1 VPSEINRN
9 ENETR
14 HQRSQVNLLEI
25 PRAYPLPHAVLIQEL
40 HQCQQPSL
48 WDLQFHSAALNG
60 LDLGMGLFLLDCGGQ
75 GVDVVEDIDRFVDAQ
90 RRAHFA
96 EHVVLGFA

>member
-1 VPSEINRN
+1 
-9 ENETR
+9 
-14 HQRSQVNLLEI
+14 
-25 PRAYPLPHAVLIQEL
+25 
-40 HQCQQPSL
+40 
-48 WDLQFHSAALNG
+48 
-60 LDLGMGLFLLDCGGQ
+60 LLDCGGQ